1 MFSGKINFLKLC
13 TYCAH
18 HFYAC
23 FMCELSTESKD
34 CLYIL
39 WQFLKKNYINVLDL
53 QLFVSLRN
61 MVFEYYGISFH
72 PKRKPHSR
80 SIFYTAE
87 ECGRILSIV
96 ESVLRTNLWLY
107 LMSEFKNE
115 MHKDIVFWYKVFSD
129 RVFFD
134 DLFPRQFALIN
145 IPIVICISVLR
156 TTWIYIKELHFI
168 DSFVIC
174 PPLKHFQQLFTAWC
188 VTDLILEF
196 FANVL
201 VFDLIF
207 TQ

>member
-39 WQFLKKNYINVLDL
+39 SQFLKKNYINVLDL

-80 SIFYTAE
+80 SIF
-87 ECGRILSIV
+87 
-96 ESVLRTNLWLY
+96 LY
-107 LMSEFKNE
+107 SWRMWKNFKYCRVSFA
-115 MHKDIVFWYKVFSD
+115 HKFVIVFDEWIQKWKAQRHSILVHGIF
-129 RVFFD
+129 
-134 DLFPRQFALIN
+134 RQG
-145 IPIVICISVLR
+145 
-156 TTWIYIKELHFI
+156 
-168 DSFVIC
+168 
-174 PPLKHFQQLFTAWC
+174 
-188 VTDLILEF
+188 
-196 FANVL
+196 
-201 VFDLIF
+201 IF
-207 TQ
+207 